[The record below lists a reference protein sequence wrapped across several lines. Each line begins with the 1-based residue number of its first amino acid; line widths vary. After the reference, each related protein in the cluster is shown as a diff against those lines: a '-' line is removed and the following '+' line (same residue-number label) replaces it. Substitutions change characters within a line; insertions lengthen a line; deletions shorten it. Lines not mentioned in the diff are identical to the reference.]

1 MLGYNSGVSGRGLH
15 VARFKEYSYEQSRF
29 IPVSLKD
36 QIQPGTIEHTINY
49 LVDNHIDLSGFNQR
63 FRNDETGAPA
73 FDPAVVLKIVLFA
86 YSRGIITSREIA
98 RCCEENVV
106 FMALAADTRPHFTTI
121 ADFVSTMDE
130 QIISVFT
137 DVLTVCYSE
146 GLIGRTMFA
155 IDGCKIAANCAK
167 EWSGTKKELLKK
179 AQKIEESI
187 REIVKRHRN
196 GDHGG
201 GGTGGAAGSEQQ
213 RIEKLQAKAQKIRQW
228 LSGNEDRIGERGKP
242 IKSNITDNESAK
254 MPSAHGVIQGY
265 NGIAAVDEKHQIVV
279 HAQAFGEGTEAKNL
293 MHMVEG
299 IRSTFAGLQKGGREI
314 YEEVVLTADSGFHS
328 EESVKQVM
336 KSKVDAYIADR
347 KFRQRDKSFANA
359 QEYKKKTVDRKRT
372 SKARKYFSADEFH
385 YDEGSGKLVCP
396 AGKEMKR
403 RSPNAHNREKGYRGI
418 AYIGKKEN
426 CLPCDLREQCI
437 RKPEVT
443 AARQVTKY
451 EKGIR
456 HGKVSYTQQM
466 IERFDSARGREFY
479 RRRMGTV
486 EPVFAN
492 IRSTLGLD
500 RFTLRGERKVNVQW
514 LLFCVVHNIGKFS
527 RYAMQ

>member
-1 MLGYNSGVSGRGLH
+1 M
-15 VARFKEYSYEQSRF
+15 ARFKEYSYEQSCF

-36 QIQPGTIEHTINY
+36 QIQPGTIEHAINY
-49 LVDNHIDLSGFNQR
+49 LVDNHIDLSGFHQR

-73 FDPAVVLKIVLFA
+73 FDPAILLKIVLFA
-86 YSRGIITSREIA
+86 YSRGVISSREIA

-106 FMALAADTRPHFTTI
+106 FMALAADSRPHFTTI
-121 ADFVSTMDE
+121 AEFVSTMDE
-130 QIISVFT
+130 QIVSVFT
-137 DVLTVCYSE
+137 DVLSVCYSE
-146 GLIGRTMFA
+146 GLVGKTMFA

-167 EWSGTKKELLKK
+167 EWSGTKKELVKK

-187 REIVKRHRN
+187 REIVNKHRD
-196 GDHGG
+196 GDHDGG
-201 GGTGGAAGSEQQ
+201 GSGGAAGSEQQ
-213 RIEKLQAKAQKIRQW
+213 RIERLQAKAKKIRQW
-228 LSGNEDRIGERGKP
+228 LSENEDRIGERGKP

-265 NGIAAVDEKHQIVV
+265 NGLAAVDEKHQIVV
-279 HAQAFGEGTEAKNL
+279 PAKAFGQGTEATNL
-293 MHMVEG
+293 IDMIEG
-299 IRSTFAGLQKGGREI
+299 IGTTFAHLDGQKDI
-314 YEEVVLTADSGFHS
+314 YEQVVVTADSGFHT

-336 KSKVDAYIADR
+336 ESKVDAYLADR
-347 KFRQRDKSFANA
+347 NFRGRDKSFASA

-385 YDEGSGKLVCP
+385 YDEQSRKLICP

-403 RSPNAHNREKGYRGI
+403 RSPNARNREKGYRGI
-418 AYIGKKEN
+418 AYIGKVEN
-426 CLPCDLREQCI
+426 CLPCGLREQCI

-443 AARQVTKY
+443 AVRQVAKY

-456 HGKVSYTQQM
+456 HGEVSYTQQM
-466 IERFDSARGREFY
+466 IERFDSARGRAFY

-500 RFTLRGERKVNVQW
+500 RFTLRGQRKVNVQW
-514 LLFCVVHNIGKFS
+514 LLFCVAHNIGKLS
-527 RYAMQ
+527 RYAIQ